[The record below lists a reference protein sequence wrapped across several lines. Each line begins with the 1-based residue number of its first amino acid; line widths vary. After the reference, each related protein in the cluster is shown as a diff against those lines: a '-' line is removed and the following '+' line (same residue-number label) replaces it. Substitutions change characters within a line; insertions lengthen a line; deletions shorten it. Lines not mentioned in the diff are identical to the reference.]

1 METATIFRRN
11 MSVLSDIAAEN
22 YLKSIVKACAA
33 RDKDTLT
40 TGEVAKLLSVTPGTA
55 TMMIKKLEKDGYLE
69 YKSYHGCKLTEKGSL
84 YGLSVLRRHR
94 ILETFLSRF
103 FAMTGK
109 EIHEEAEQMEH
120 SVSEKLIDLMDEYLN
135 YPERDPN
142 GAPIPK
148 KNQNSFISDI
158 PLSFAPEKEF
168 YKIVRLAGSTEQN
181 QYCIDLG
188 LKEDCKILVDE
199 KRHEIGIA
207 VLKTETNM
215 QIECPLIML
224 DVIHIEKRK

>member
-1 METATIFRRN
+1 
-11 MSVLSDIAAEN
+11 MSVLSDIAAED

-33 RDKDTLT
+33 QDKDTLT

-69 YKSYHGCKLTEKGSL
+69 YKSYHGCKLTEKGST
-84 YGLSVLRRHR
+84 YGISVLRRHR
-94 ILETFLSRF
+94 LLETFLSRF
-103 FAMTGK
+103 FAMSGK

-148 KNQNSFISDI
+148 KNQNNFISDI
-158 PLSFAPEKEF
+158 PLSFAPEGELH
-168 YKIVRLAGSTEQN
+168 KIVRLVGSQEQN
-181 QYCIDLG
+181 QYCTDLG
-188 LKEDCKILVDE
+188 LKEGCDVLVEE
-199 KRHEIGIA
+199 KRQEIGIA
-207 VLKTETNM
+207 VLKTGTNPK
-215 QIECPLIML
+215 IECPLIVL
-224 DVIHIEKRK
+224 DIIHIEKRR